1 MYYRQN
7 YTYGITGVMVNK
19 QINKNFRIYGGVDNI
34 FDKQFFYDTFNGYY
48 VDGRTWRVGAEMTF

>member
-1 MYYRQN
+1 
-7 YTYGITGVMVNK
+7 MVNK

-48 VDGRTWRVGAEMTF
+48 VDGRSWRVGAEMTF